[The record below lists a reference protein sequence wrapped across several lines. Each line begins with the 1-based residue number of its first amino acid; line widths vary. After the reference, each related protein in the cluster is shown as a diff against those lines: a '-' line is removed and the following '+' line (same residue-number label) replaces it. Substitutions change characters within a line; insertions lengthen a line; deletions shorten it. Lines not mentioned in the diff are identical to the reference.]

1 MTMARHSRFAFAF
14 VSSLL
19 TFCLLTSPSLAV
31 QTKKE
36 AADNPEQKELLS
48 YQLTM
53 DKIHRLI
60 DATKELKQ
68 WQDKNPD
75 ATKEMDE
82 NQPNDASS
90 ITKQT
95 KLIDSKY
102 PQASAIIKKHG
113 FATREYLVGLYTFIQ
128 SSVVVG
134 MKRSGQPIDPSKMG
148 DVVSP
153 ANYDL
158 VDKNWDEISK
168 LNASMQ

>member
-1 MTMARHSRFAFAF
+1 MTMARHSGFALAF
-14 VSSLL
+14 VSMLVAIGLL
-19 TFCLLTSPSLAV
+19 VSSSLAV

-36 AADNPEQKELLS
+36 AADNPEQTELLS

-53 DKIHRLI
+53 DKIHRLM
-60 DATKELKQ
+60 DTTKELKQ

-75 ATKEMDE
+75 ATKELGE

-113 FATREYLVGLYTFIQ
+113 FTTREYLVALYTFIQ

-134 MKRSGQPIDPSKMG
+134 MKKSGQAIDPSKMG

-153 ANYDL
+153 GNFEL
-158 VDKNWDEISK
+158 VEKNWDEISR
-168 LNASMQ
+168 LDSSMQ